1 MTASFDNTR
10 DNAVASSG
18 IFSKITTLTSVGVA
32 IMLAGLIAGIVSPII
47 SLVGAIVYLI
57 LGFVLMPKIE
67 DDSWSPTTT
76 LFASGLFCF
85 SGGTCLGPIAAMVA
99 AKAGVSVV
107 IAVLAGCTGVMAA
120 CGLIAQIFHWVR
132 FERMAGW
139 LLVAMLGLLAVAI
152 VGIFV
157 TMSSG
162 VNLVVS
168 GIGAIVMSLVFLVY
182 FGFAMREAEN
192 TWKEALMLS
201 LGLMSALI
209 ALISY
214 VLQFILALMSDS

>member
-1 MTASFDNTR
+1 MTASNHTTH

-32 IMLAGLIAGIVSPII
+32 VMLAGLIAGIVSPII
-47 SLVGAIVYLI
+47 SLVGAIIYLI

-67 DDSWSPTTT
+67 DESWSPTTT
-76 LFASGLFCF
+76 IFASGLFCF

-120 CGLIAQIFHWVR
+120 CGVIAQIFHWVR

-168 GIGAIVMSLVFLVY
+168 GIGIIVMSLLFLVY
-182 FGFAMREAEN
+182 FGFAIREAEN
-192 TWKEALMLS
+192 TWKDALMLS

-214 VLQFILALMSDS
+214 ALQLVLALMSDN

>member
-1 MTASFDNTR
+1 MTASNETTH

-47 SLVGAIVYLI
+47 SLVGAIIYLI

-67 DDSWSPTTT
+67 DESWSPTTT
-76 LFASGLFCF
+76 VFASGLFCF
-85 SGGTCLGPIAAMVA
+85 SGGTCLGPIAALVA
-99 AKAGVSVV
+99 AKAGISVV

-120 CGLIAQIFHWVR
+120 CGVIAQIFHWVR

-168 GIGAIVMSLVFLVY
+168 GIGIIVMSLVFLVY
-182 FGFAMREAEN
+182 FGFAIREAEN
-192 TWKEALMLS
+192 TWKDALMLS

-214 VLQFILALMSDS
+214 VLQFILALMSDN

>member
-1 MTASFDNTR
+1 MTASNTTR

-18 IFSKITTLTSVGVA
+18 IFSKITALMSMGIA
-32 IMLAGLIAGIVSPII
+32 IMLAGLVAGIVSPII
-47 SLVGAIVYLI
+47 SLVGAIIYLY

-67 DDSWSPTTT
+67 EESWSPQTT
-76 LFASGLFCF
+76 LFASGVFCF

-168 GIGAIVMSLVFLVY
+168 GIGIIVISLLFLVY

-192 TWKEALMLS
+192 TWKDALMLS
-201 LGLMSALI
+201 VGLMSAVI
-209 ALISY
+209 AMISY
-214 VLQFILALMSDS
+214 GLQFVLALWSES